1 MAILPIRTIPDPVL
15 RQKAKRVK
23 AIDKSV
29 RKLISDMQETLRTA
43 SGVGLA
49 ANQVGQTIRLI
60 VLNIPNNECKVVINP
75 EVTRRIGT
83 RVVNEGCLS
92 IPGYI
97 GEIKRSELVRVKG
110 QDARGKEIKLKA
122 DGLLAEVLEHEIDH
136 LNGVLYID
144 HLESHAS
151 FHSGASLNPECPMHR
166 FRDIIDNIGSGAG
179 RRHGLPHHSKA
190 VLEQTKRYEA
200 AL

>member
-1 MAILPIRTIPDPVL
+1 MAILTIRTVPDPVL

-29 RKLISDMQETLRTA
+29 RKLINDMQETLRTA

-49 ANQVGQTIRLI
+49 ANQVGQTLRLI
-60 VLNIPNNECKVVINP
+60 VLNVPGNDCKVVINP
-75 EVTRRIGT
+75 EVLRRIGS

-122 DGLLAEVLEHEIDH
+122 DGLFAEVLEHEIDH
-136 LNGVLYID
+136 LNGILYID
-144 HLESHAS
+144 HLESQ
-151 FHSGASLNPECPMHR
+151 EK
-166 FRDIIDNIGSGAG
+166 FR
-179 RRHGLPHHSKA
+179 K
-190 VLEQTKRYEA
+190 LEPPKLTEETSIKKDTTP
-200 AL
+200 

>member
-1 MAILPIRTIPDPVL
+1 MAVLPIRTVPDPVL

-23 AIDKSV
+23 TIDKAT
-29 RKLISDMQETLRTA
+29 RKLISDMQETLRIAT
-43 SGVGLA
+43 GVGLA
-49 ANQVGQTIRLI
+49 ANQVGETLRII
-60 VLNIPNNECKVVINP
+60 VLNLPGNECKVVINP

-110 QDARGKEIKLKA
+110 MDARGQEIKIKA
-122 DGLLAEVLEHEIDH
+122 DGLFAEALEHEIDH

-144 HLESHAS
+144 HLES
-151 FHSGASLNPECPMHR
+151 PEK
-166 FRDIIDNIGSGAG
+166 FRKLEPPKPSEEAPAADAKKE
-179 RRHGLPHHSKA
+179 SK
-190 VLEQTKRYEA
+190 TK
-200 AL
+200 

>member
-1 MAILPIRTIPDPVL
+1 MAILTIRTVPDPVL

-29 RKLISDMQETLRTA
+29 RKLINDMQETLRTA

-49 ANQVGQTIRLI
+49 ANQVGQTLRLI
-60 VLNIPNNECKVVINP
+60 VLNVPGNDCKVVINP
-75 EVTRRIGT
+75 EVLRRIGS

-122 DGLLAEVLEHEIDH
+122 DGLFAEVLEHEIDH
-136 LNGVLYID
+136 LNGILYID
-144 HLESHAS
+144 HLESQ
-151 FHSGASLNPECPMHR
+151 EK
-166 FRDIIDNIGSGAG
+166 FR
-179 RRHGLPHHSKA
+179 K
-190 VLEQTKRYEA
+190 LEPPPKVSEETAKKEDKTT
-200 AL
+200 

>member
-1 MAILPIRTIPDPVL
+1 MAVLPIRIVPDPVL

-29 RKLISDMQETLRTA
+29 RKLINDMQETLQTA
-43 SGVGLA
+43 CGVGLA
-49 ANQVGQTIRLI
+49 ANQVGQTLRLI
-60 VLNIPNNECKVVINP
+60 VLNVPGVDCKVVINP
-75 EVTRRIGT
+75 EVIRRIGS

-122 DGLLAEVLEHEIDH
+122 DGLFAEVLEHEIDH
-136 LNGVLYID
+136 LNGILYID
-144 HLESHAS
+144 HLESQ
-151 FHSGASLNPECPMHR
+151 EK
-166 FRDIIDNIGSGAG
+166 FR
-179 RRHGLPHHSKA
+179 K
-190 VLEQTKRYEA
+190 LEPPPKVSEETAKKEDKTT
-200 AL
+200 

>member
-1 MAILPIRTIPDPVL
+1 MAILTIRTVPDPVL

-29 RKLISDMQETLRTA
+29 RKLINDMQETLRTA

-49 ANQVGQTIRLI
+49 ANQVGQTLRLI
-60 VLNIPNNECKVVINP
+60 VLNVPGNDCKVVINP
-75 EVTRRIGT
+75 EVLRRIGS

-122 DGLLAEVLEHEIDH
+122 DGLFAEVLEHEIDH

-144 HLESHAS
+144 HLESDDK
-151 FHSGASLNPECPMHR
+151 FHKLEPPKPSEQQP
-166 FRDIIDNIGSGAG
+166 DK
-179 RRHGLPHHSKA
+179 GLQPTK
-190 VLEQTKRYEA
+190 QTTEK
-200 AL
+200 